1 MNTPQFSSTAA
12 SGRFSGLSWF
22 FTLFV
27 VLVLAFCLATSVGL
41 AQDDDADNENDDN
54 DDASFCTKTAE
65 AALKASQH
73 EVQDDFWI
81 AIGNC
86 NNLSDPAARE
96 QCKQEAKLARKEAR
110 RLSREQ
116 FEARLELCQAVGEA
130 PYDHQI
136 DPAMFVDPAEIGN
149 TVAPNPYYP
158 LIRGTTRIYRG
169 GTETVTVTVT
179 EDTKVILGV
188 TVAVIRDIVEDNGE
202 VIEDTKDWYAQDI
215 HGNVWYFGESVKDF
229 ADGELVSIAGSFTAG
244 VDGDKAGII
253 MKAAPAVGEVYR
265 QEFSLGNAEDVAEF
279 LSLTGS
285 ATVPAGTFNGN
296 CWVTKDYTPIE
307 PGIFATKYYAPGI
320 GSILEVNSKTGE
332 RLELVEIRNGASGN
346 SGAIIDSESKS
357 ADHGDML
364 LAQNH
369 PNPFNPST
377 GIRYDLAA
385 DGLVTLKIYN
395 TLGQEVATLVDGYQS
410 AGSQSVTWDGRN
422 SAGNTVSSGMYIYTL
437 RAGDV
442 VKSHRMIFSK

>member
-41 AQDDDADNENDDN
+41 AQDDDDD
-54 DDASFCTKTAE
+54 DDDGEDREPGACSKTAE
-65 AALKASQH
+65 AAFRACQH
-73 EVQDDFWI
+73 EIQDDYWI
-81 AIGNC
+81 AIAKC
-86 NNLSDPAARE
+86 NNLSDPQARADCREEAKAARH
-96 QCKQEAKLARKEAR
+96 EAKELCRAQ
-110 RLSREQ
+110 L
-116 FEARLELCQAVGEA
+116 EARLDFCTAAGEKR
-130 PYDHQI
+130 YDPQI
-136 DPAMFVDPAEIGN
+136 DPALFVDPAEIGN

-158 LIRGTTRIYRG
+158 LIRGTTRIYQG

-188 TVAVIRDIVEDNGE
+188 TCAVIRDIVEDNGE

-320 GSILEVNSKTGE
+320 GSILEVNSRTGE
-332 RLELVEIRNGASGN
+332 RLELIEIRNGASGN
-346 SGAIIDSESKS
+346 FGAIIDSESKS
-357 ADHGDML
+357 AAHGDML

-385 DGLVTLKIYN
+385 DGLVTLKVYN

-422 SAGNTVSSGMYIYTL
+422 SAGNTVSSGIYIYTL